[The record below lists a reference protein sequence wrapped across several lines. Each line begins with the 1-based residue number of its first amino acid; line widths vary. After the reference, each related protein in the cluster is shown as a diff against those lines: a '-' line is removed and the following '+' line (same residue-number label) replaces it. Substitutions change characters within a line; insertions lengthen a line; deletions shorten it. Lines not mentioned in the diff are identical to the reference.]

1 MFDRWKSDIDLLKA
15 SREGNAQAFGVVVGR
30 YQSLVCAITYA
41 ATGDSGRSEELAQ
54 DAFVRAWKGLGQLQ
68 DLGKFRAWLCS
79 IARNTVQNW
88 FRSQGRDVVGRAAS
102 LEAASETISRE
113 SGPEE
118 VVMFEEQQALIRQA
132 LAQMPEGVREPLV
145 LFYREG
151 KSTREVA
158 AQLGLTEEAAR
169 QRIYRGRSLLRE
181 QMADMIENTIAGTRP
196 GKAFTAAVIA
206 SIVSLGLKGTGT
218 AAAAVGGSYGAASVL
233 SGLTAKVTAVAVGA
247 VILAGGIV
255 AYKQMN
261 DTKEPAGR
269 SVVVESV
276 GEAPSDAALSV
287 VATEPDTTPAGKL
300 AGDSETSGAAAS
312 VRTTTVV
319 RDRRSRIAIA
329 TDGSEFEPRGVLS
342 GRVTDIETGEPVQ
355 GARLTVSLRNVYTT
369 ITDANGFY
377 ALDRIEEAGVY
388 NIAVSCEAYLGGSQD
403 DGALSVNLSP
413 DAQIVRHFRLH
424 KACMVD
430 VWVVDADGAGI
441 PGATVVGTLLADDR
455 MREVNRSVYTR
466 TTDPN
471 GYLLLGGFPPADTDY
486 LITAWRTIPV
496 GVEEREGRLYT
507 RSECDYAPARTT
519 VRLTDPNLV
528 RQVRIVLERGTP
540 VQARVEYSDGIP
552 AANTEIEIA
561 PAWWHCT
568 YGLPGYR
575 TSDDGTLTFN
585 HIVEDWYDISV
596 RTPTSDTGFMSQKVM
611 RAQLPSPGDEP
622 LVVRLPGKS
631 PQSLASI
638 RGFLVFHGEKIPD
651 SVRITMMSPSGAYIF
666 LDVTRKPDG
675 RLEDAFAIERLE
687 PGVYSLTFSG
697 ENIEETTVDN
707 VVAPCSDLRV
717 DLNYITRLELAG
729 NVVDAQN
736 GQPIK
741 HFRIRVKKLRSLR
754 GPLYV
759 QPNRWVDFENERG
772 DFIADLVGPGVYQ
785 VQVTAQG
792 YATAW
797 SEPISTDELRNV
809 VVALSTGGSISG
821 RVVNP
826 KGEPIRGAT
835 VVPLSVAGGNMT
847 EIENVFMD
855 QSGAVETVN
864 GAFTLDHMPAGTET
878 IRVVHPDYA
887 PRIVE
892 GIPVVAG
899 RAGANVEVVLA
910 AGGTIEGTVYDLQG
924 RPEAGQVIYVQDAVD
939 YLGLGDEAAGRLG
952 QAVTDADGFYRIEHL
967 PAELCYV
974 QRINKWQGQGV
985 VCRMAAPRDG
995 QVVRVDLGG
1004 VPVVR
1009 GRVVIDGVPLAG
1021 ARLLIGPA
1029 RSPHSGAFT
1038 CYATTDT
1045 QGGFT
1050 FGGALPGVYSI
1061 YRRQSAEHNSWLV
1074 VGTVTVADADT
1085 DVGVLPPNAS
1095 NLYVTLNGADAA
1107 DGWGIDSVFLTK
1119 GQRLGSTPT
1128 GIAEAPS
1135 AAGEPYVVKGVE
1147 PGDYVLNVRRRDQT
1161 LWQKTVTLD
1170 AGRARWELTVD
1181 LPVWKAGVA
1190 GFVRGVGACTLV
1202 LWRRQKDVLAVVQ
1215 PASDGSY
1222 RVQRLPAGRYFLGE
1236 ISCAFYDVPPIAE
1249 VQLHEEGDTRFDL
1262 DLSSASAGQTGFLLV
1277 QVVDERG
1284 WVRDDAQIRLDG
1296 PFGAV
1301 EPVYRDTIGRGFLT
1315 VPGSHV
1321 LNVQAGG
1328 RQGISKKVNVRP
1340 FDPYVGRP
1348 QNLVICLDR
1357 N

>member
-15 SREGNAQAFGVVVGR
+15 SRDGNAQAFGVVVSR
-30 YQSLVCAITYA
+30 YQSLVCAITYSG
-41 ATGDSGRSEELAQ
+41 TGDSGRSEELAQ
-54 DAFVRAWKGLGQLQ
+54 DAFLRAWKGLGQLQ
-68 DLGKFRAWLCS
+68 DLSKFRAWLCS

-102 LEAASETISRE
+102 LEAAGETISRE

-132 LAQMPEGVREPLV
+132 LAQMPEGVREPLI

-158 AQLGLTEEAAR
+158 VQLGLTEEAAR

-181 QMADMIENTIAGTRP
+181 QMAAMVENTIARTKP

-206 SIVSLGLKGTGT
+206 SIVSLGLKGSGT
-218 AAAAVGGSYGAASVL
+218 AAAAAGSYGVASIL

-255 AYKQMN
+255 AYRQIN
-261 DTKEPAGR
+261 DTKEPTGR
-269 SVVVESV
+269 SAVVDSV
-276 GEAPSDAALSV
+276 GQTPSDAAMPV
-287 VATEPDTTPAGKL
+287 VTTEPATTVAGAS
-300 AGDSETSGAAAS
+300 AGLSETSVAAS
-312 VRTTTVV
+312 SVQTPTSG
-319 RDRRSRIAIA
+319 RDRRSGIAVA
-329 TDGSEFEPRGVLS
+329 ADGFEFQPRGVLS
-342 GRVTDIETGEPVQ
+342 GRITDIETGEPVP
-355 GARLTVSLRNVYTT
+355 GARLTVSLRNVYTM

-377 ALDRIEEAGVY
+377 ALGRIEEAGIY
-388 NIAVSCEAYLGGSQD
+388 NIAVSCEEYLGGSQD
-403 DGALSVNLSP
+403 DGALSVSLSP
-413 DAQIVRHFRLH
+413 DAQIVRHLRLR

-466 TTDPN
+466 TTDLN
-471 GYLLLGGFPPADTDY
+471 GYLLLGGFSPADTDY
-486 LITAWRTIPV
+486 LITAWRTVPA
-496 GVEEREGRLYT
+496 GVEERNGRLYP

-519 VRLTDPNLV
+519 VRLTDPAVV
-528 RQVRIVLERGTP
+528 RQVRIVLERGAP
-540 VQARVEYSDGIP
+540 VQARVEYSDGAP

-585 HIVEDWYDISV
+585 HIVEDRYDISV
-596 RTPTSDTGFMSQKVM
+596 RTPTSDTGFMSQKVLQ
-611 RAQLPSPGDEP
+611 AQLPSPDDEP

-638 RGFLVFHGEKIPD
+638 RGSLVFHGEKMPD

-707 VVAPCSDLRV
+707 VVAPCFDLRV

-729 NVVDAQN
+729 NVVDAES
-736 GQPIK
+736 GEPIK

-759 QPNRWVDFENERG
+759 QPNRWVDFENDRG

-785 VQVTAQG
+785 VQVTAEG
-792 YATAW
+792 YAPAW
-797 SEPISTDELRNV
+797 SESISTDELRNV
-809 VVALSTGGSISG
+809 VVALSGGGAISG
-821 RVVNP
+821 RVVNER
-826 KGEPIRGAT
+826 GEPLRGAT
-835 VVPLSVAGGNMT
+835 VIPLSLAGGNMT
-847 EIENVFMD
+847 EIEDVFMS
-855 QSGAVETVN
+855 QRGAVETVN
-864 GAFTLDHMPAGTET
+864 GAFTLSHVSAGVET

-892 GIPVVAG
+892 GIAVAAG
-899 RAGANVEVVLA
+899 RTRENVEVVLS
-910 AGGTIEGTVYDLQG
+910 AGGAIEGYVYDLQG
-924 RPEAGQVIYVQDAVD
+924 RPEAGQVLYVQDAAGYV
-939 YLGLGDEAAGRLG
+939 GLGDEEAGRLG
-952 QAVTDADGFYRIEHL
+952 QAVTDVNGFYRIERL
-967 PAELCYV
+967 APGLCYV
-974 QRINKWQGQGV
+974 QRIDKWQGQGV
-985 VCRMAAPRDG
+985 VCRMAVPRDG
-995 QVVRVDLGG
+995 QVARVDLGG

-1021 ARLLIGPA
+1021 ARLLIGPV

-1038 CYATTDT
+1038 CYATTDA
-1045 QGGFT
+1045 QGGFS
-1050 FGGALPGVYSI
+1050 FGGALPGSYSI
-1061 YRRQSAEHNSWLV
+1061 QRRQSAERNSWLV

-1095 NLYVTLNGADAA
+1095 NLYVTLNGSDAA

-1119 GQRLGSTPT
+1119 QQRLGSTPT

-1135 AAGEPYVVKGVE
+1135 AAGEPYVVKGIE

-1161 LWQKTVTLD
+1161 LLQKTVTLD
-1170 AGRARWELTVD
+1170 DGKARWELTVD
-1181 LPVWKAGVA
+1181 LPAWKAGVA
-1190 GFVRGVGACTLV
+1190 GVVRGGGSRTLV

-1215 PASDGSY
+1215 PASDGRY
-1222 RVQRLPAGRYFLGE
+1222 RVQRLPAGRYFIGE

-1249 VQLHEEGDTRFDL
+1249 VQLHDEGDTSLDL
-1262 DLSSASAGQTGFLLV
+1262 DLSNASAGQMGFLLV

-1284 WVRDDAQIRLDG
+1284 WVRDDAQVRLEG

-1301 EPVYRDTIGRGFLT
+1301 EPVYTDTIGRGFLT

-1328 RQGISKKVNVRP
+1328 RQGISRKVNVRS